1 MVGSDQLKVPKDS
14 SEEEKTKCVCTP
26 MVRTKRGIL
35 EMRSNIWGLPRP
47 VNLTAAMPSVGAL

>member
-26 MVRTKRGIL
+26 MVRTKRG
-35 EMRSNIWGLPRP
+35 EMVLKK
-47 VNLTAAMPSVGAL
+47 

>member
-26 MVRTKRGIL
+26 MVRTKRG
-35 EMRSNIWGLPRP
+35 EML
-47 VNLTAAMPSVGAL
+47 LKK